1 MEQLFQTSIKPL
13 EWVIWTTLMEDLQEE
28 KKESGIFG
36 TQMQKGKGGIQKGH
50 FYSFKVF

>member
-1 MEQLFQTSIKPL
+1 MGNLDNIDGGPARIKKRK
-13 EWVIWTTLMEDLQEE
+13 WN
-28 KKESGIFG
+28 FG